1 MAADIIISI
10 IVPWRLTSDRYWFE
24 FHSCSCGVS
33 SSARMNI
40 PFSPAMKK
48 KPSTV
53 TKYWRPTTLWSVQSL
68 K

>member
-10 IVPWRLTSDRYWFE
+10 IVPCRPTSDRYCPAFQSDS
-24 FHSCSCGVS
+24 FGVS

-40 PFSPAMKK
+40 AFSPAIMKK
-48 KPSTV
+48 NSTV
-53 TKYWRPTTLWSVQSL
+53 TKYCRPITLWSVQSR

>member
-10 IVPWRLTSDRYWFE
+10 IVPCRLTSVRYWPAFQ
-24 FHSCSCGVS
+24 SASCGLS

-40 PFSPAMKK
+40 PFSPAIRKK
-48 KPSTV
+48 NSTV
-53 TKYWRPTTLWSVQSL
+53 TKYCMPTTLWSVQRR